1 MTLILFLLAGFC
13 LLYVILFGDEDD
25 TRNP

>member
-1 MTLILFLLAGFC
+1 MTLIPFLLAGFS

-25 TRNP
+25 QKPS